1 MKSPRYA
8 QIAARVLA
16 DAPEASVPVTEA
28 ARAAAVERIAGAL
41 NAKTQRRSRRTK
53 FLGVAGAIAAAAL
66 GYLGVHAESHGDSA
80 GIPKLVSAVVLAHG
94 SGAAI
99 SSQGTT
105 QPLTSASA
113 LSQGSHLIAGAGGGA
128 TVRLS
133 TGTELSV
140 DHDSNMEFEN
150 AGPVE
155 RFFLAQGVL
164 RAKVAK
170 LKPGE
175 RFIVRT
181 PDAEVEVRGTVFRV
195 EVVDPDPNCA
205 GGARTRVAVTEGL
218 VEVRGAGASTYVHP
232 GETWPP
238 GCQAIASVPAESA
251 LAASNSQPKLRRT
264 SVDHRSLAAS
274 TSPLKASDAD
284 ESTPEQKL
292 VKEGSSSIA
301 QQNELFS
308 EAAAARRQG
317 DSASAIST
325 FELLMTRY
333 PTSPL
338 AEGAAVQR
346 MSLLAASNTTAAKN
360 AARQYLTRYPRGYA
374 RSDAEKLLDQP

>member
-16 DAPEASVPVTEA
+16 DAPEESVPVTEA
-28 ARAAAVERIAGAL
+28 ARAAAVERIAGTL
-41 NAKTQRRSRRTK
+41 NAKTQRRSRRSK

-66 GYLGVHAESHGDSA
+66 GYLGLHAESHGDSA
-80 GIPKLVSAVVLAHG
+80 GSPKVVSAVVLAHG
-94 SGAAI
+94 SGAMV
-99 SSQGTT
+99 SSHGNT
-105 QPLTSASA
+105 QPLTNASA
-113 LSQGSHLIAGAGGGA
+113 LNEGSHLIASAGGGA

-164 RAKVAK
+164 RATVAK
-170 LKPGE
+170 LKPNE

-195 EVVDPDPNCA
+195 EVVDPDPNCSA
-205 GGARTRVAVTEGL
+205 GARTRVTVTEGL

-232 GETWPP
+232 GETWPA
-238 GCQAIASVPAESA
+238 GCQASVPVPAEPT
-251 LAASNSQPKLRRT
+251 LAASESRPKARRT
-264 SVDHRSLAAS
+264 SVGHHSLSAS
-274 TSPLKASDAD
+274 TSPLEASEAD
-284 ESTPEQKL
+284 GPTLEPQL
-292 VKEGSSSIA
+292 AKEGSSIA
-301 QQNELFS
+301 QQNELFAD
-308 EAAAARRQG
+308 AAAARRQG
-317 DSASAIST
+317 DSALAIST
-325 FELLMTRY
+325 FELLLRRY

-346 MSLLAASNTTAAKN
+346 MSLLAASNPTAAKN

-374 RSDAEKLLDQP
+374 RSDAEKLLAGP